1 MGDRKLIER
10 YVLEPTTG
18 RAIPVLRGQVLRV
31 RQMGKGQCLDF
42 NAFNLHDY
50 KEYFHCGRTRHMHGL
65 NPTKG
70 DHLWS
75 APPRDRPMFTIIE
88 DTVGTNDV
96 NYPRCS
102 AFLFEYQFGF
112 DRYPAHSNCHDI
124 LAESIR
130 EWGLTPDDVHDS
142 FNGFMHTGA
151 RDGKLYIDRMVASE
165 GDYLEFLA
173 QIDCLA
179 VPICCG
185 ADVFATSNY
194 ELKQLE
200 ISVFDANESD
210 HIQLITQKYA
220 HQRTVDQFKLATIKP
235 DRPLRRDPAY
245 SPEWPW
251 LAAVR
256 ARNRHTITLDE
267 REAKLLDE
275 IKNDPEFFGLSE
287 AEIVRF
293 CFFRWYSLE
302 HMQGPRQL
310 KGSE

>member
-1 MGDRKLIER
+1 MWQ
-10 YVLEPTTG
+10 
-18 RAIPVLRGQVLRV
+18 A
-31 RQMGKGQCLDF
+31 
-42 NAFNLHDY
+42 
-50 KEYFHCGRTRHMHGL
+50 
-65 NPTKG
+65 
-70 DHLWS
+70 S
-75 APPRDRPMFTIIE
+75 
-88 DTVGTNDV
+88 
-96 NYPRCS
+96 
-102 AFLFEYQFGF
+102 
-112 DRYPAHSNCHDI
+112 
-124 LAESIR
+124 
-130 EWGLTPDDVHDS
+130 LTPDDVHDS

-200 ISVFDANESD
+200 VSVFDGNEAD

-251 LAAVR
+251 LAAVQ
-256 ARNRHTITLDE
+256 ARNQHTIRLDE
-267 REAKLLDE
+267 REVKLLDE

-310 KGSE
+310 KGSG

>member
-1 MGDRKLIER
+1 MADRKLVDR
-10 YVLEPTTG
+10 YVLDPTTG
-18 RAIPVLRGQVLRV
+18 KAIPVLRGQVLRI

-50 KEYFHCGRTRHMHGL
+50 KEAFHCGRTRHMHGL
-65 NPTKG
+65 NPTRG

-112 DRYPAHSNCHDI
+112 DQYPAHSNCHDI
-124 LAESIR
+124 LAEAIR

-151 RDGKLYIDRMVASE
+151 RDGKLYIDRMVAAE
-165 GDYLEFLA
+165 GDYIELLA

-200 ISVFDANESD
+200 ISVFDGNDAD
-210 HIQLITQKYA
+210 RGKLITDKYA
-220 HQRTVDQFKLATIKP
+220 HQRTVEQFKQPTIKP
-235 DRPLRRDPAY
+235 DRPLHRDPGFE
-245 SPEWPW
+245 PEWPW
-251 LAAVR
+251 LGAVK
-256 ARNRHTITLDE
+256 ARHRYTVALDE
-267 REAKLLDE
+267 REARLLDE
-275 IKNDPEFFGLSE
+275 IKDDPEFFGLSE
-287 AEIVRF
+287 DEIVRF
-293 CFFRWYSLE
+293 CFFRWYAANY
-302 HMQGPRQL
+302 MQGPKQL
-310 KGSE
+310 KGVD